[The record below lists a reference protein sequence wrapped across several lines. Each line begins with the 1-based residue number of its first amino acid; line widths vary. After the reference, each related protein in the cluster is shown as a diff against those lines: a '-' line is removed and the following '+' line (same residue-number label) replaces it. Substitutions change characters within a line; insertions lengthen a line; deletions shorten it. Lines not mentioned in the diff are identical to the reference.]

1 VWLQVAK
8 FVQVTKLFSERL
20 QAYKHAVAY
29 LEDYVGAT
37 EKTNHAH
44 GKEYE
49 RVLKVGHIAKSKWT
63 CANSVQ
69 TVKDPLKQG
78 HHFDQS
84 LGGIAGM
91 FENIRSNTQVR
102 YTIFRLYLSAN
113 PWPRASPTSTTKQQS
128 NSRALFCPSS
138 SVYTLRSR
146 TRARS

>member
-1 VWLQVAK
+1 VRLQVAK
-8 FVQVTKLFSERL
+8 VEQVTKLFGERL

-29 LEDYVGAT
+29 LEDYVQAT

-49 RVLKVGHIAKSKWT
+49 RVLKVGRSGQYEQKHADII
-63 CANSVQ
+63 Q

-102 YTIFRLYLSAN
+102 FPVLSLYMSLTQLLGHLQPALRNSKATQERHSAHL
-113 PWPRASPTSTTKQQS
+113 RAP
-128 NSRALFCPSS
+128 AH
-138 SVYTLRSR
+138 
-146 TRARS
+146 